1 VPKIEAKCSA
11 IDEEE
16 GIELNRYEE
25 EEEEEQG
32 YLDVRVCGFL

>member
-1 VPKIEAKCSA
+1 MPKIEAKCSA

-25 EEEEEQG
+25 EEEEQG